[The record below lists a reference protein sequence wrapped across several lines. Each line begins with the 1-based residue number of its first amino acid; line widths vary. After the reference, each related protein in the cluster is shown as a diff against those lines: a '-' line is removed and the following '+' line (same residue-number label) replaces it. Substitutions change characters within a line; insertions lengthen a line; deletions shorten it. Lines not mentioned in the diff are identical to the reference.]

1 MKAGHFSAK
10 IPGQL
15 STEIN
20 NQTFRKVRNPAD
32 YKDFWEQFGWG
43 TWIRTRTNGVRVL

>member
-20 NQTFRKVRNPAD
+20 TLSAKSIAPSGRSAMRSSAEAMSLF
-32 YKDFWEQFGWG
+32 
-43 TWIRTRTNGVRVL
+43 

>member
-20 NQTFRKVRNPAD
+20 TEMLGNDGEGPQRA
-32 YKDFWEQFGWG
+32 
-43 TWIRTRTNGVRVL
+43 IITRMNHLNN